1 MSRSIQARST
11 LILGALATLSF
22 ALATV
27 LIQDKA
33 GDAQAMAASRELAA
47 IAEAQAGRVQRLA
60 EVPLFMSRA
69 LAASARAEM
78 LSEAPSRP
86 RIVEVVRQ
94 HALSDPSSLGYWIE
108 FERDGFDGLD
118 AESPPD
124 VGLGVTDSGR
134 LSIYW
139 VRDESGEVTL
149 EDSTGTENDTN
160 LDEEAY
166 YSAARS
172 RGAEMMFEPYPYE
185 VFGREVLMTSLM
197 VPILIDGQHRGVAG
211 ADVTLEGMQRALGEV
226 RPFGSGVLRLFS
238 PSGKVMA
245 APETELL
252 GQDWPVPRSPEERM
266 QLAQG
271 KRLVID
277 AEDSAVGGTATQV
290 FLPFRVGA
298 GSDVFVLQVS
308 APVDVVMASVA
319 EVRNRILL
327 IGLFSVLVL
336 VAAVTLIIRRFVGQ
350 PLASAVQSV
359 ERLAAGDFDARID
372 ATTDDEVGRLGKAL
386 TQMRDLLRAFMH
398 EQSELSRRHAEGELS
413 LRVEASRYRGAFGGM
428 AAGVNRLVDQHIA
441 TSGQIIDVVQAYARG
456 DLSPSMPELAGE
468 MRRYSEA
475 VAGVR
480 SNLTAMRDE
489 ILRLSRGA
497 AAGDFHLRGDAG
509 RFQHAFREMVDALN
523 ALMENA
529 DSGLS
534 RTCEVLGAIAQ
545 GDLRKRIEG
554 DASGR
559 FAELQASTNA
569 TADALRGILGEI
581 HSAVDAINSAASEIA
596 AGNADLSA
604 RTEQQAASLE
614 ETAASMEELTSTVR
628 GNAENARSANQLAIG
643 AGDVA
648 ERGGSVVREVVDT
661 MGQIHAQ
668 SRKIEDIIGVID
680 GIAFQTNILALNAA
694 VEAARAGEQGRGFA
708 VVAGEVRTLAQR
720 SAAAAREIKQLI
732 SETVQRVDSGSQLVD
747 SAGATMADILSAVKR
762 VTDIMGEISA
772 ASAEQTAGIE
782 QVSATVTH
790 MDEATQQNAAL
801 VEEATAAA
809 RALEDQAG
817 RLAQNVARFR
827 L

>member
-33 GDAQAMAASRELAA
+33 GDAQALAASRELAA

-60 EVPLFMSRA
+60 EAPLAMSRA

-78 LSEAPSRP
+78 ATGAPERA
-86 RIVEVVRQ
+86 RIIEVVRQ
-94 HALSDPSSLGYWIE
+94 YTLQDTASLGYWIE
-108 FERDGFDGLD
+108 FEPNAFDGRD
-118 AESPPD
+118 AEFATGSAAAS
-124 VGLGVTDSGR
+124 TDSGR
-134 LSIYW
+134 VSIYW
-139 VRDESGEVTL
+139 VRGDDGTVSLESTAGPEEDPDLADE
-149 EDSTGTENDTN
+149 D
-160 LDEEAY
+160 Y
-166 YSAARS
+166 YAAART

-185 VFGREVLMTSLM
+185 VFGRDVLMTSLM
-197 VPILIDGQHRGVAG
+197 VPILVDGQHRGVAG
-211 ADVTLEGMQRALGEV
+211 ADVTLDGMQRALGEV

-238 PSGKVMA
+238 PTGKVMA

-252 GQDWPVPRSPEERM
+252 GKDWPQPALRDGLARLGSGER
-266 QLAQG
+266 LLIEADDTA
-271 KRLVID
+271 I
-277 AEDSAVGGTATQV
+277 GGPAMQV

-308 APVDVVMASVA
+308 APVEVVMASVG

-327 IGLFSVLVL
+327 IGLLSVLVL
-336 VAAVTLIIRRFVGQ
+336 VAAVALIIRRLVGQ

-359 ERLAAGDFDARID
+359 ERIAAGDFDVHIA
-372 ATTDDEVGRLGKAL
+372 ATQDDEVGRLGKAL
-386 TQMRDLLRAFMH
+386 VQMRDLMRAFMH
-398 EQSELSRRHAEGELS
+398 EQTELSRRHAEGELS
-413 LRVEASRYRGAFGGM
+413 LRVDASRYRGAFGGM

-441 TSGQIIDVVQAYARG
+441 TSSQIIDVVQAYALG
-456 DLSPSMPELAGE
+456 DLSPTLPELAGE
-468 MRRYSEA
+468 MRRYSDA
-475 VAGVR
+475 VDGVR
-480 SNLTAMRDE
+480 SKLAAIRDE

-497 AAGDFHLRGDAG
+497 AAGEFHLRGDAA
-509 RFQHAFREMVDALN
+509 RFDHAFREMVDALN

-529 DSGLS
+529 DTGLS
-534 RTCEVLGAIAQ
+534 RTCDALGAIAQ
-545 GDLRKRIEG
+545 GDLRRRLEG
-554 DASGR
+554 EASGR

-569 TADALRGILGEI
+569 TAEALRGILGEI
-581 HSAVDAINSAASEIA
+581 HSAVEAINRAASEIA

-604 RTEQQAASLE
+604 RTEQQAAALE

-648 ERGGSVVREVVDT
+648 ERGGHVVRQVVDT
-661 MGQIHAQ
+661 MGQINAQ

-720 SAAAAREIKQLI
+720 SAAAAREIKGLI
-732 SETVQRVDSGSQLVD
+732 SETVQKVGSGSQLVD
-747 SAGATMADILSAVKR
+747 SAGATMAEILASVKR

-782 QVSATVTH
+782 QVTATVTH

>member
-60 EVPLFMSRA
+60 EAPLFMSRA

-94 HALSDPSSLGYWIE
+94 HALSDPGSLGYWIE
-108 FERDGFDGLD
+108 FERNGFDGLD

-139 VRDESGEVTL
+139 VRDESGGVTL

-166 YSAARS
+166 YTAART

-238 PSGKVMA
+238 LSGKVMA

-252 GQDWPVPRSPEERM
+252 GQDWPFPRSPEERM

-277 AEDSAVGGTATQV
+277 AEDTAVGGAAMQV
-290 FLPFRVGA
+290 FLPFQVGA

-308 APVDVVMASVA
+308 APVDVVMASVS

-327 IGLFSVLVL
+327 IGLLSVLVL
-336 VAAVTLIIRRFVGQ
+336 VVAVTLIIRRFVGQ

-372 ATTDDEVGRLGKAL
+372 ANSDDEVGRLGKSL

-509 RFQHAFREMVDALN
+509 RFEHAFREMVDALN

-529 DSGLS
+529 DTGLS

-554 DASGR
+554 AASGR

-581 HSAVDAINSAASEIA
+581 HTAVDAINSAASEIA

-648 ERGGSVVREVVDT
+648 ERGGAVVREVVDT

>member
-1 MSRSIQARST
+1 MRRSIQFRST
-11 LILGALATLSF
+11 LLLGALAMLSF
-22 ALATV
+22 ALAT
-27 LIQDKA
+27 LFIQDKA
-33 GDAQAMAASRELAA
+33 SDAQTEAANRELIA

-60 EVPLFMSRA
+60 EGPLVMSRA
-69 LAASARAEM
+69 LAASVRAEIASSDPDRARM
-78 LSEAPSRP
+78 IET
-86 RIVEVVRQ
+86 VRQ
-94 HALSDPSSLGYWIE
+94 YTLQDTDSLGYWIE
-108 FERDGFDGLD
+108 FEPQGFDGRD
-118 AESPPD
+118 AEFATGESTAS
-124 VGLGVTDSGR
+124 TDSGR

-139 VRDESGEVTL
+139 VRGDDGTVSLEGTAGPDEDPDL
-149 EDSTGTENDTN
+149 ADED
-160 LDEEAY
+160 Y
-166 YSAARS
+166 YAAARA
-172 RGAEMMFEPYPYE
+172 RGAELMFEPYPYE

-197 VPILIDGQHRGVAG
+197 VPILVDGVHRGVAG
-211 ADVTLEGMQRALGEV
+211 ADVTLDGMQRALAEV
-226 RPFGSGVLRLFS
+226 RPFDSGVLRLFS
-238 PSGKVMA
+238 PTGKVMA
-245 APETELL
+245 APETDLL
-252 GQDWPVPRSPEERM
+252 GGDWPQHSLREALPR
-266 QLAQG
+266 LAQG
-271 KRLVID
+271 ERVKLRAAD
-277 AEDSAVGGTATQV
+277 AAIEGEALQV
-290 FLPFRVGA
+290 FLPFRVGT

-308 APVDVVMASVA
+308 APVDVVMASVG

-327 IGLFSVLVL
+327 IGLFSVLAL
-336 VAAVTLIIRRFVGQ
+336 VAAVALIIRRLVGQ
-350 PLASAVQSV
+350 PLASAVQAV
-359 ERLAAGDFDARID
+359 ERLARGDFDARFE
-372 ATTDDEVGRLGKAL
+372 AQSDDEVGRLGKAL
-386 TQMRDLLRAFMH
+386 VQMRDLLRAFMH
-398 EQSELSRRHAEGELS
+398 EQAELARRHAEGELS
-413 LRVEASRYRGAFGGM
+413 LRVDASRYRGAFGGM
-428 AAGVNRLVDQHIA
+428 ASGVNRLVDQHIA

-456 DLSPSMPELAGE
+456 DLSPSMPKLAGE

-475 VAGVR
+475 VDGVR
-480 SNLTAMRDE
+480 ANLTAMRDE

-497 AAGDFHLRGDAG
+497 AAGEFHLRGDAA
-509 RFQHAFREMVDALN
+509 RFEHAFREMVDALN

-529 DSGLS
+529 DTGLS

-554 DASGR
+554 AASGR

-569 TADALRGILGEI
+569 TADALRGILGDI
-581 HSAVDAINSAASEIA
+581 HTAVDAINSAASEIA

-648 ERGGSVVREVVDT
+648 ERGGSVVRQVVDT
-661 MGQIHAQ
+661 MGQIHVQ
-668 SRKIEDIIGVID
+668 SRKIEDIVGVID

-732 SETVQRVDSGSQLVD
+732 SDTVQRIDSGSQLVD
-747 SAGATMADILSAVKR
+747 SAGATMAEILASVKR

-782 QVSATVTH
+782 QVSATITH

>member
-11 LILGALATLSF
+11 LILGALAALSF

-27 LIQDKA
+27 LIQSKA
-33 GDAQAMAASRELAA
+33 GDAQSLAASRELAA

-60 EVPLFMSRA
+60 ESPLFMSRA
-69 LAASARAEM
+69 LAASTRAEI
-78 LSEAPSRP
+78 LSGTPSRQ

-94 HALSDPSSLGYWIE
+94 HALSDPSALGYWIE

-118 AESPPD
+118 ASSPAD
-124 VGLGVTDSGR
+124 ASLGVTDSGR

-139 VRDESGEVTL
+139 VRDASGAVSL

-166 YSAARS
+166 YAAART
-172 RGAEMMFEPYPYE
+172 RGAEMMFEPYLYT
-185 VFGREVLMTSLM
+185 VFDREVLMTSLM
-197 VPILIDGQHRGVAG
+197 VPILVDGQHRGVAG

-226 RPFGSGVLRLFS
+226 RPFETGVLRLFS

-252 GQDWPVPRSPEERM
+252 GKDWPSLRSPEERAK
-266 QLAQG
+266 LAQG
-271 KRLVID
+271 QRVLAE
-277 AEDSAVGGTATQV
+277 AEDPAVGGPAMQV

-298 GSDVFVLQVS
+298 GSDLFVLQVS
-308 APVDVVMASVA
+308 APVEVVMASVA

-327 IGLFSVLVL
+327 IGLLSVLVL
-336 VAAVTLIIRRFVGQ
+336 VVAVALIIRRLVGQ

-372 ATTDDEVGRLGKAL
+372 ATSDDEVGRLGKAL
-386 TQMRDLLRAFMH
+386 VQMRDLLGAFML
-398 EQSELSRRHAEGELS
+398 EQIELSRRHAEGELS

-441 TSGQIIDVVQAYARG
+441 TSSQIIDVVQAYARG
-456 DLSPSMPELAGE
+456 DLSPSMPAMAGE
-468 MRRYSEA
+468 MRRYSDA
-475 VAGVR
+475 LAGVR
-480 SNLTAMRDE
+480 GNLTAIRDE

-497 AAGDFHLRGDAG
+497 AAGDFHLRGDAD
-509 RFQHAFREMVDALN
+509 RFEHAFREMVDALN

-529 DSGLS
+529 DTGLS

-554 DASGR
+554 AASGR

-569 TADALRGILGEI
+569 TAEALRGILGEI

-596 AGNADLSA
+596 AGNADLSS

-648 ERGGSVVREVVDT
+648 ERGGQVVRQVVDT
-661 MGQIHAQ
+661 MGQINAQ

-720 SAAAAREIKQLI
+720 SAAAAREIKGLI
-732 SETVQRVDSGSQLVD
+732 SETVQRVGTGSQLVD
-747 SAGATMADILSAVKR
+747 SAGATMAEILSAVKR

-772 ASAEQTAGIE
+772 ASAEQTSGIE

-809 RALEDQAG
+809 RALEDQAA